1 MSTVLTFCCLLV
13 ALVWVAALIIIA
25 YPLSKKLTCRI
36 SDYIVKV
43 CAPRVFAILSAYK
56 HFRFIGYREHKAEL
70 PQQFLILS
78 NHQSLLDIPL
88 YMNFLR
94 DRDLR
99 FVAKDSLARHVPL
112 VSEMLRVHEHA
123 MIPRRGSPAKAMHI
137 LDSFAERVL
146 ARGQIPVI
154 FPEGTRSR
162 DGSLGTFYAA
172 GFRRILDRAPMPV
185 AVCALDGGYKISTLD
200 GIIRHLKN
208 GSYRVKIL
216 KIYPAPQTK
225 QEQVHILEEGKEL
238 IQAQLDE
245 WRRGDADGVQAA
257 LQKP

>member
-137 LDSFAERVL
+137 LDSFAERIL

-154 FPEGTRSR
+154 FPDLISMEHEESTCFFPN
-162 DGSLGTFYAA
+162 DLLTFSA
-172 GFRRILDRAPMPV
+172 F
-185 AVCALDGGYKISTLD
+185 
-200 GIIRHLKN
+200 
-208 GSYRVKIL
+208 RVKFSSFTTCDLSSISFL
-216 KIYPAPQTK
+216 P
-225 QEQVHILEEGKEL
+225 
-238 IQAQLDE
+238 
-245 WRRGDADGVQAA
+245 RRQDNNLYLFSQNR
-257 LQKP
+257 K